1 MIIPCAGIGRESMYA
16 YERRRRQTVG
26 QSIHHPAEGPVSR
39 DTIPTDRMREV
50 CGKAVAFVLAS
61 EKGTTPLKVEF
72 ESPDVE
78 PVICE
83 PDEGEAP
90 VARPLQRYDGRPCVS
105 WSIETAREA
114 GVASVVVLTTQELAD
129 DISAAID
136 AETEIIV
143 RDLDAERRATSDAAW
158 FEVHCLPYGLIAAM
172 HRRAIEI
179 SPGCE
184 RILVLSRDQ
193 VRLRPEH
200 IYELLADADSHP
212 EADIV
217 TSWIRWFPR
226 TPIAISRAFIESLP

>member
-1 MIIPCAGIGRESMYA
+1 M
-16 YERRRRQTVG
+16 G

-184 RILVLSRDQ
+184 RILVLSCDQ